1 MKDGHSL
8 LPTAL
13 AARVA
18 LRVLGAVGGGYA
30 FCAACVAWL
39 AVTLPRFAGVAR
51 SEAVLA
57 AAMLGFVLYLAVLVW
72 AFSVPS
78 LRRLWCALAGGTALV
93 CGLLHWTMQLV

>member
-1 MKDGHSL
+1 MKSAHSL
-8 LPTAL
+8 LLSTL

-30 FCAACVAWL
+30 FCAACVALL
-39 AVTLPRFAGVAR
+39 AVALPRLAGVPR

-78 LRRLWCALAGGTALV
+78 LGRLWCALAGGTALAY
-93 CGLLHWTMQLV
+93 GLLRWAMHQA